1 MNTKTITTASPR
13 VIARLVAALAAA
25 VAVTLA
31 VGAPSQAYQIASRSN
46 VPVMPTIYQVQGA
59 HYDSGSAVTGPMW
72 RQWVYQPGASVQRT
86 ASGSQSVQVTYTT
99 QRYSSTGWST
109 ISTNRGS
116 VTIPSTQVSASLP
129 ALSILPTQG
138 SGYYRVLSSI
148 VWTSA
153 IGAVQSSLSVNM
165 TDSGDYRC
173 VTSRPCTAGAG
184 WVYLG

>member
-1 MNTKTITTASPR
+1 MNTKILTAASPR
-13 VIARLVAALAAA
+13 VIARLVAAFAAA
-25 VAVTLA
+25 VAVTFA
-31 VGAPSQAYQIASRSN
+31 VGAPSQAYTIASRSN

-59 HYDSGSAVTGPMW
+59 HYNTGSAVTGPMW
-72 RQWVYQPGASVQRT
+72 HQWVYQPGATVQRT
-86 ASGSQSVQVTYTT
+86 ASGNQTVQVTYTT
-99 QRYSSTGWST
+99 QRYYSTGWST

-116 VTIPSTQVSASLP
+116 VTIPSAQVSATLP
-129 ALSILPTQG
+129 ALSILPSQG
-138 SGYYRVLSSI
+138 SGYYRVLTSY

-153 IGAVQSSLSVNM
+153 IGAVQSSLTANM